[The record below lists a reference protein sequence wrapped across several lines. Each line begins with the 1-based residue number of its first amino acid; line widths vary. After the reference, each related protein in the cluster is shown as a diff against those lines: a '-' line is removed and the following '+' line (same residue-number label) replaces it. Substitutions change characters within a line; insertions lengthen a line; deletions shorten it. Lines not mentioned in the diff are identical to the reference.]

1 MSGEKN
7 QILGQQLSKEM
18 KTAEEWAAAL
28 NRANSTATR
37 LFGSKTLGEIELERK
52 ETEHYLSKEILWQ
65 EV

>member
-1 MSGEKN
+1 
-7 QILGQQLSKEM
+7 M

-37 LFGSKTLGEIELERK
+37 LFGSKTLGEIELEKKANGR
-52 ETEHYLSKEILWQ
+52 YQLKEILWQ